1 LLGSVSPQ
9 TDTTRARTKRPHQLR
24 TSPTFGFDFAAL
36 DLDCIQSAS
45 LGFGLYFR
53 WIGLDPFQ
61 KMKQGLDLDWFWPA
75 RTWIWIASAQP
86 CLGFGLVLG
95 FGSVFNLLNLN
106 QVTYRPPG
114 KLPGAGEQS
123 IVGGI
128 EKCRAHSSSHAHTF
142 SSKSLLCN
150 VNRNPKMSKARGN
163 THVRSTTKH
172 ETHTKDAQLPGT
184 IDTPGK
190 KPTPQAPF
198 PPTHTSK

>member
-1 LLGSVSPQ
+1 MITAITPAFTPSS
-9 TDTTRARTKRPHQLR
+9 
-24 TSPTFGFDFAAL
+24 TFGFDFAAL

-45 LGFGLYFR
+45 LGFGLHFR

-61 KMKQGLDLDWFWPA
+61 KIKQGLDLDWFWPA

-128 EKCRAHSSSHAHTF
+128 EKCTRRASSAKLRTTPRASTAGF
-142 SSKSLLCN
+142 SGSVSAC
-150 VNRNPKMSKARGN
+150 RRIS
-163 THVRSTTKH
+163 S
-172 ETHTKDAQLPGT
+172 
-184 IDTPGK
+184 
-190 KPTPQAPF
+190 
-198 PPTHTSK
+198 

>member
-1 LLGSVSPQ
+1 MRHCASSTIFSEILKNIVKFRNSTGTVKSAFGSCNFRNFETRIMNWVPSQSLLPSSI
-9 TDTTRARTKRPHQLR
+9 
-24 TSPTFGFDFAAL
+24 FGFDFAAL

-61 KMKQGLDLDWFWPA
+61 KIKQGLDLDWFWPA

-86 CLGFGLVLG
+86 CLGFGLFLG

-123 IVGGI
+123 TVGGI
-128 EKCRAHSSSHAHTF
+128 EKCRAHTQMC
-142 SSKSLLCN
+142 K
-150 VNRNPKMSKARGN
+150 
-163 THVRSTTKH
+163 
-172 ETHTKDAQLPGT
+172 
-184 IDTPGK
+184 
-190 KPTPQAPF
+190 
-198 PPTHTSK
+198 